1 MGAAT
6 GNVATGDRVFL
17 GEQASYEE
25 ANLYTVGLVSASGF
39 YVTPPNRKS
48 LPFGSTLYSSSSYG
62 LWDATEN
69 QALSYDTSCGV
80 ASGFLTLT
88 HTDQVTGE
96 KVTSTK
102 VQAMPQLSST
112 VKVGTP
118 AA

>member
-48 LPFGSTLYSSSSYG
+48 LP
-62 LWDATEN
+62 
-69 QALSYDTSCGV
+69 V
-80 ASGFLTLT
+80 
-88 HTDQVTGE
+88 TDC
-96 KVTSTK
+96 
-102 VQAMPQLSST
+102 
-112 VKVGTP
+112 GTP
-118 AA
+118 PKIKPVTATPVSPATPATKKSAHTVPTHSALVVKITTNRHPWIPLLPTTPKLPKLKL